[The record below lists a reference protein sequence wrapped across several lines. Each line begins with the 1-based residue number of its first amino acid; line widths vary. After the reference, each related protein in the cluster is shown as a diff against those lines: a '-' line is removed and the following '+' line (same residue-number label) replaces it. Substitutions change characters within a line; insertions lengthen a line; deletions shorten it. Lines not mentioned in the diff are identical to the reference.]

1 MSEELNLNDVTED
14 IEPQIDD
21 EVEETEVEEEEE
33 EEEEAKGGNPALS
46 ELYDVLPKS
55 LHGMVEPVL
64 NKWQAGI
71 DQEFEKFGPYR
82 KFADAGVR
90 PDVIEAS
97 MDLARQVSSNPKA
110 VYDELAERY
119 GWQQASAMV
128 NQAIQDTE
136 DAVDEADDLDLFG
149 DEEGNAELKAIK
161 AELEGLKGYI
171 ATQEETVQQEQMG
184 AEIEESLG
192 FLKREYGD
200 FDDEAVVRRAML
212 LADDYPDAELGQLIG
227 AAFEQYNEEIDKMRA
242 SVKRAPKVAGG
253 NANKSPAVPPKQ
265 MNTREDRVAAIEEIV
280 KRTLASS

>member
-1 MSEELNLNDVTED
+1 MSDELNLNDVTED
-14 IEPQIDD
+14 IEPQLDD

-33 EEEEAKGGNPALS
+33 EEEAKSGNPALS

-97 MDLARQVSSNPKA
+97 MDLARQVASNPKA

-128 NQAIQDTE
+128 NQAIQNTE
-136 DAVDEADDLDLFG
+136 DAVDEAGDLDLFG
-149 DEEGNAELKAIK
+149 DDESNAELKAIK

-171 ATQEETVQQEQMG
+171 ATQQETAQQEQMG

-212 LADDYPDAELGQLIG
+212 LADDYPDADLSQLIG
-227 AAFEQYNEEIDKMRA
+227 AAFEQYNEEVDKMRA
-242 SVKRAPKVAGG
+242 SVKRAPRVAGG

-265 MNTREDRVAAIEEIV
+265 LSSREDRIAAIEDIV
-280 KRTLASS
+280 KRTLATS

>member
-1 MSEELNLNDVTED
+1 MSEKLNLNDVTED
-14 IEPQIDD
+14 IEPQLDD
-21 EVEETEVEEEEE
+21 EVEETEYEEEEQ
-33 EEEEAKGGNPALS
+33 EEEAKSGNPALS

-97 MDLARQVSSNPKA
+97 MDLARQVASNPKA

-128 NQAIQDTE
+128 NQAIQNTE
-136 DAVDEADDLDLFG
+136 DAVDEAGDLDLFG
-149 DEEGNAELKAIK
+149 DGENSAELKAIK
-161 AELEGLKGYI
+161 AELDSLRGHL
-171 ATQEETVQQEQMG
+171 ASQEEAAQQEQMG

-192 FLKREYGD
+192 FLQREYGE
-200 FDDEAVVRRAML
+200 FDNEAVVRRAML
-212 LADDYPDAELGQLIG
+212 LADDYPDAELSQLIG
-227 AAFEQYNEEIDKMRA
+227 AAFEQYNEEVDKMRA
-242 SVKRAPKVAGG
+242 SVKRAPRVAGG
-253 NANKSPAVPPKQ
+253 NANKSPAAPARQ
-265 MNTREDRVAAIEEIV
+265 LNTREDRIAAIEEIV
-280 KRTLASS
+280 KRTLATS

>member
-1 MSEELNLNDVTED
+1 MSEENLNDVTED

-21 EVEETEVEEEEE
+21 EHEEPEESE
-33 EEEEAKGGNPALS
+33 EEEEAPSGNPALA

-97 MDLARQVSSNPKA
+97 MDLARQVASNPKA

-128 NQAIQDTE
+128 NQAIQNTE

-149 DEEGNAELKAIK
+149 DEDGNAELKAIK
-161 AELEGLKGYI
+161 AELDGLKGYL
-171 ATQEETVQQEQMG
+171 ATQEEAAQQEQMG
-184 AEIEESLG
+184 AEIEESLT
-192 FLKREYGD
+192 FLKKEYGD

-212 LADDYPDAELGQLIG
+212 LADDYPDAELAQLLG
-227 AAFEQYNEEIDKMRA
+227 AAFEQYSEEVEKMR
-242 SVKRAPKVAGG
+242 STVKRAPRVAGG
-253 NANKSPAVPPKQ
+253 NANKSPAAPPKEFK
-265 MNTREDRVAAIEEIV
+265 TREDRVAAIEEIV
-280 KRTLASS
+280 KRTLSAS